1 VRRILGALLLCLGGI
16 LAVAALLLLGDAVS
30 AWIERLQYGSGLMF
44 ADAEVFF
51 VLGLAI
57 GATGGARPLGR
68 APADG
73 AAAGRTRIDVHR
85 SKLRVDCDVSIRTGN
100 NGRNYAQRFWP
111 RGIQAARAGNNKD
124 RFRLQQEEVAR

>member
-57 GATGGARPLGR
+57 GATGGAVLW
-68 APADG
+68 
-73 AAAGRTRIDVHR
+73 AALRLMGLLPGRTRD
-85 SKLRVDCDVSIRTGN
+85 
-100 NGRNYAQRFWP
+100 
-111 RGIQAARAGNNKD
+111 
-124 RFRLQQEEVAR
+124 